1 MAVGRWTVR
10 RAVPL
15 VFPFFNP
22 LTRMALRL
30 PNTHGALSGRVLV
43 LRFAGRRT
51 GRRYAVPIAYSRAE
65 DGALEAVTSVHGA
78 WWRNLE
84 GAASVSVLLGG
95 RVLPARVE
103 VVRVRGEDADG
114 AAAAAVQR
122 GLDGRDAIRRALV
135 LIPPREAV
143 LLRVW
148 VDAGESGSAAQ
159 RAEAVGMVDGDAGAP
174 TEGVEAAMRDENAAA
189 AVDESERAQQADG
202 EAVASVGDA
211 DGDGAQA
218 DVDATA
224 GEGGGEDSPKAGG

>member
-10 RAVPL
+10 RAVPF

-84 GAASVSVLLGG
+84 GDARVSVLLGG

-135 LIPPREAV
+135 LIPPHETV

-148 VDAGESGSAAQ
+148 VDAGESGSAARQ
-159 RAEAVGMVDGDAGAP
+159 ADTQSAGEGAEARQAG
-174 TEGVEAAMRDENAAA
+174 EGVEAPE
-189 AVDESERAQQADG
+189 ADAG
-202 EAVASVGDA
+202 ASTGGA
-211 DGDGAQA
+211 DGDGEAQP
-218 DVDATA
+218 A
-224 GEGGGEDSPKAGG
+224 GEGEGEDSPKAGG